1 MMLADAPCRPTIA
14 VSDKE
19 KAKAFYGDTVG
30 LSLVDEN
37 PVGATFACGSGTF
50 LEIYPSPFAGTA
62 KNTVAGFE
70 VGDLAA
76 AMDSLRSRGVVFE
89 EYEQPK
95 TENGI
100 AQLGPNMGAWFRD
113 PDGNTIA
120 LVERG

>member
-1 MMLADAPCRPTIA
+1 MVLADAPCRPTIA

-19 KAKAFYGDTVG
+19 KAKAFYGEIVG
-30 LSLVDEN
+30 LPLVEEN
-37 PVGATFACGSGTF
+37 DVGATFACGSGTF
-50 LEIYPSPFAGTA
+50 LEIYPSSFAGTA

-70 VGDLAA
+70 VSDLAA
-76 AMDSLRSRGVVFE
+76 TMDSLQTRGVVFE
-89 EYEQPK
+89 EYERPK

-100 AQLGPNMGAWFRD
+100 AQLGPNKGAWFRD